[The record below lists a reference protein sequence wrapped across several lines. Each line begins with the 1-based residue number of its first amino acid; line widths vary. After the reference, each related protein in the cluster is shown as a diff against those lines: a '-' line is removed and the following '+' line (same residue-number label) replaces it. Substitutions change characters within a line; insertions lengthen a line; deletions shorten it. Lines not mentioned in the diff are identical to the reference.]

1 MSTATAHKII
11 DGDGHVVED
20 IASIV
25 KYMPEEYVGR
35 SFSEARGKNPFPP
48 IDHLHTANRHYT
60 PKGAFANVG
69 REGWELFL
77 EDVGIGTTVLY
88 TSAGLAFG
96 KIVSRDWAI
105 ELARAYNNWLHDTYL
120 SKSPRFKAMGLIP
133 LQEPAEAVI
142 ELRRI
147 VRDLG
152 FSGAMLPSM
161 GVNMPHLGSEK
172 YWPIYGEAERLG
184 CAIAIHGG
192 AHENLLM
199 DDMSPYAVANAL
211 GHPMSQMI
219 AFAGI
224 IFNGVFDKFPGLR
237 VGFME
242 AGCAWLL
249 TCMER
254 FSGSWAKPCA
264 IRSARPLLAAQE
276 GRKDHRLYFAPH
288 RRGPHLHRLRG
299 RGTQHRR
306 SRAHHRQQALRIL
319 HRLSARGRCANL
331 QARARRAAREQPTDA
346 RRIRTQSCSVTR
358 SGFISWPLVR
368 RCQGRVSHPD
378 SLRSESKENR
388 T

>member
-1 MSTATAHKII
+1 MDEQKHKII

-20 IASIV
+20 LASIV

-48 IDHLHTANRHYT
+48 IDHLHSANRHYT

-105 ELARAYNNWLHDTYL
+105 ELARAYNNWMYDTYT
-120 SKSPRFKAMGLIP
+120 SKSQRFKAMGLIP

-152 FSGAMLPSM
+152 FCGAMLPST
-161 GVNMPHLGSEK
+161 GVNMPQLGAQK

-184 CAIAIHGG
+184 CALAIHGG

-199 DDMSPYAVANAL
+199 DDVSPYAVANAL

-219 AFAGI
+219 CFAGI
-224 IFNGVFDKFPGLR
+224 VFNGIFDKFPGLR
-237 VGFME
+237 IGFME

-254 FSGSWAKPCA
+254 FTGSWESHVQYDP
-264 IRSARPLLAAQE
+264 
-276 GRKDHRLYFAPH
+276 
-288 RRGPHLHRLRG
+288 RG
-299 RGTQHRR
+299 RF
-306 SRAHHRQQALRIL
+306 
-319 HRLSARGRCANL
+319 L
-331 QARARRAAREQPTDA
+331 QLKKGEKIIDY
-346 RRIRTQSCSVTR
+346 I
-358 SGFISWPLVR
+358 
-368 RCQGRVSHPD
+368 
-378 SLRSESKENR
+378 
-388 T
+388 

>member
-1 MSTATAHKII
+1 MSTPNKKSSTATAMSSRTSRRSPSTCRQ
-11 DGDGHVVED
+11 EY
-20 IASIV
+20 IA
-25 KYMPEEYVGR
+25 R

-48 IDHLHTANRHYT
+48 IDHLHSANRHIT
-60 PKGAFANVG
+60 PPGAFANVG

-133 LQEPAEAVI
+133 LQEPTEAVI

-161 GVNMPHLGSEK
+161 GVNMPHLGSQK

-199 DDMSPYAVANAL
+199 DDMSPYAVPNAL

-242 AGCAWLL
+242 AGTAWLL

-254 FSGSWAKPCA
+254 FNGSWASHVQHDPRGRFLQLKKGEK
-264 IRSARPLLAAQE
+264 IKDYINRHIDE
-276 GRKDHRLYFAPH
+276 GRIFVGCEGEELSITEAVRITGNKPYLFSTDYPH
-288 RRGPHLHRLRG
+288 EVDADTCKHELQELR
-299 RGTQHRR
+299 
-306 SRAHHRQQALRIL
+306 
-319 HRLSARGRCANL
+319 
-331 QARARRAAREQPTDA
+331 
-346 RRIRTQSCSVTR
+346 
-358 SGFISWPLVR
+358 
-368 RCQGRVSHPD
+368 
-378 SLRSESKENR
+378 ENR
-388 T
+388 NLTQDDKDAILFRNSQRFYQLAN